1 MQAPQ
6 GSWARAKGELN
17 MSENVEEKNSTTD
30 EELKRELK
38 RKWMRILKRIWMRI
52 LKGILKRTLKRNDQ
66 NIEDNVSFY
75 ACSWCFPAKDGQSPL
90 NWCIPEEGLIDMNGS
105 NLTKSTWLMTSNWK
119 STKLSPVVN
128 RLDCAGLWTCSN
140 ELRGKPGFI
149 ESK

>member
-1 MQAPQ
+1 
-6 GSWARAKGELN
+6 

-75 ACSWCFPAKDGQSPL
+75 ACS
-90 NWCIPEEGLIDMNGS
+90 
-105 NLTKSTWLMTSNWK
+105 
-119 STKLSPVVN
+119 
-128 RLDCAGLWTCSN
+128 
-140 ELRGKPGFI
+140 
-149 ESK
+149 